1 MKALKLKGGSGE
13 LVEVSAPSPGVTEV
27 VVDVAAVGMS
37 AADLAAAG
45 SGVTPGRFF
54 AGSIA
59 AIGPAVAGFQIG
71 DTVVA
76 APPGACGM
84 CGACLRGDDAYCAR
98 ADVLYGGIRPGVDVD
113 GGAAQQVCVDASF
126 LALAPNLDLAVAA
139 LASDVGVHSLHAV
152 RSAGDTITAG
162 NTVAVLGA
170 GVLAAYTAA
179 LLEATTGV
187 EVLRISDYSAEN
199 QQRLLTEF
207 AYDGIPASLVMDR
220 TQEACDFAV
229 EITAMGGAI
238 VLANNGSGEVL
249 VTPVPATRYEV
260 AVRAV
265 EYGNRAD
272 LIELLKLLQLQAVEI
287 EDHRVCLDEFASFDS
302 QRLREI
308 EPGLIVVI

>member
-1 MKALKLKGGSGE
+1 MVRCHRMKALKLKDGSGE
-13 LVEVSAPSPGVTEV
+13 LVEVSAPSPGATDV

-59 AIGPAVAGFQIG
+59 AIGPAVAGSKSATPWSRRHLG
-71 DTVVA
+71 RAGCVV
-76 APPGACGM
+76 P
-84 CGACLRGDDAYCAR
+84 
-98 ADVLYGGIRPGVDVD
+98 
-113 GGAAQQVCVDASF
+113 VCVEMTPTVPEPTCSMAGF
-126 LALAPNLDLAVAA
+126 VPALTLMVGPRSRCVWTHPSLRWRPTSDLAVAA

-207 AYDGIPASLVMDR
+207 AYDGNSGQSRDGPDS
-220 TQEACDFAV
+220 
-229 EITAMGGAI
+229 GGLRLRSGDHSDGWCNRAGEQRQRRSPGDP
-238 VLANNGSGEVL
+238 GS
-249 VTPVPATRYEV
+249 ATRYEV
-260 AVRAV
+260 AVRAI
-265 EYGNRAD
+265 EYGTAP
-272 LIELLKLLQLQAVEI
+272 ISSS
-287 EDHRVCLDEFASFDS
+287 CSS
-302 QRLREI
+302 CCS
-308 EPGLIVVI
+308 